1 MYVTMLYQINYFY
14 LKKKTKSMTDAN
26 STLPLFQC
34 EWGSLMPMQVAD
46 EVPAGAAVEEDRT
59 S

>member
-1 MYVTMLYQINYFY
+1 MPVNCYTSTVSGL
-14 LKKKTKSMTDAN
+14 LVDG
-26 STLPLFQC
+26 TLPLFQC
-34 EWGSLMPMQVAD
+34 GLGSLMPMQVVD